1 MYLEKLEIQG
11 FKSFAQKTVL
21 VFPGMIEGAKQGLTG
36 IVGPNGSGKSNIA
49 DAVRWVLGEQSLK
62 SLRGKKAEDVI
73 FAGTEKKGQL
83 GMAEVSLFL
92 NNNEKKVAIDYTD
105 LVITRRVY
113 RDGNSEYLINNSK
126 VRLLDVQML
135 LARAN
140 VGQKTYSVVGQG
152 TVDGFLNSSLADRK
166 EFFDE
171 ATGVKQYQIKRDAS
185 LNKLRSS
192 YDNLVQAQML
202 LAEIEPR
209 LLSLTKQ
216 VNKLHK
222 RGGLEKELQS
232 LQLVYYSN
240 LWHLNN
246 NKLKEYNQIFLDLEK
261 RQKEK
266 DYKLESLNKDL
277 AKFEV
282 VAGDENEYEQLQRDL
297 NKELAF
303 RGDWEREL
311 ARINAQLEVKLEAA
325 GKFDLSFLLTKKEEI
340 AKDLKVLAE
349 EIISL
354 KNSVNHDKGQGE
366 ELYSELKNQEI
377 KIKEQNK
384 RIIELGKN
392 DVSASSKKIVSLNDR
407 FAELLKKINV
417 AGELNEIAVIR
428 EILVEIYQEVEG
440 IFAEFEG
447 KKQAHSQNASLVS
460 ESWQKT
466 HTELQSLLGEK
477 EAIIVRINEN
487 NLRISARTE
496 RIKLL
501 KEKEI
506 AMENELR
513 GLESKIK
520 KNSEHFD
527 FEGVKNEQDELK
539 IKIEKIEEKILTL
552 KNRLGK
558 ISREEEDK
566 RKKLLILQKEIHMA
580 QSEVNSLNVSLNENS
595 IQIARY
601 ETKLESLEA
610 EIRED
615 LRDLKEVKDG
625 VYCDYEAKEADLKDK
640 IGQIKRQLE
649 MIGGID
655 PQIEDEYK
663 TTKDRYDYLK
673 EQSDDL
679 DKAIVSLEK
688 IIKELDKTIKE
699 KFDREFNLIAKK
711 FEEYFKILFSGG
723 TARIEK
729 VIDDFAETISL
740 DIELPSVAPV
750 ADKISK
756 VKFLQKYNS
765 SGLAGIEINAC
776 PPGKKITSVSM
787 LSGGEKAL
795 TAIALIAAIISN
807 NPSPFVFLD
816 EVDAALDEANSE
828 RLARILDDL
837 ADKTQF
843 IVITHNRASMKRA
856 SILYGVTMGDDGIS
870 KLLSVKIDEV
880 VNKARY

>member
-1 MYLEKLEIQG
+1 
-11 FKSFAQKTVL
+11 
-21 VFPGMIEGAKQGLTG
+21 
-36 IVGPNGSGKSNIA
+36 
-49 DAVRWVLGEQSLK
+49 
-62 SLRGKKAEDVI
+62 
-73 FAGTEKKGQL
+73 
-83 GMAEVSLFL
+83 
-92 NNNEKKVAIDYTD
+92 
-105 LVITRRVY
+105 
-113 RDGNSEYLINNSK
+113 
-126 VRLLDVQML
+126 
-135 LARAN
+135 
-140 VGQKTYSVVGQG
+140 
-152 TVDGFLNSSLADRK
+152 
-166 EFFDE
+166 
-171 ATGVKQYQIKRDAS
+171 
-185 LNKLRSS
+185 
-192 YDNLVQAQML
+192 
-202 LAEIEPR
+202 
-209 LLSLTKQ
+209 
-216 VNKLHK
+216 
-222 RGGLEKELQS
+222 
-232 LQLVYYSN
+232 
-240 LWHLNN
+240 
-246 NKLKEYNQIFLDLEK
+246 LEK

-566 RKKLLILQKEIHMA
+566 RKKLLILQKEIHIA